1 MNSNLRE
8 YIEKNSKKNDANL
21 KYDFMPE
28 MLEVIERPAHKAGS
42 VIIWTI
48 FGLLLFVIL
57 WATFSKVEVVATAQG
72 RIVPAE
78 DETIITAKTRYE
90 IEEICVEPGQRVNE
104 GDVLVKLS
112 AKDSEENKEDLE
124 EQLADKQ
131 SVVDVYK
138 KIINKEDISTI
149 DVSTYKASI
158 QAEIEEILSEY
169 ESTME
174 LVKQYRDSN
183 FKTQANELEKDYYNK
198 ASQSVRDMELEIEDL
213 NEQLKEVNEEIEAAT
228 VKAPFNGTV
237 YEVYIEKKDVIV
249 SSNAP
254 IVSIIKEDAVFE
266 MECYVSDRD
275 VADLE
280 VDQNVNIKLDAYPY
294 GDYGTIDGKITFI
307 SERAT
312 VMEGV
317 GNVVVVKIAITDE
330 KFNSK
335 VFPGLSGTADMII
348 GERRIIEYFLGTIT
362 DAMKESI
369 REK

>member
-1 MNSNLRE
+1 M
-8 YIEKNSKKNDANL
+8 
-21 KYDFMPE
+21 
-28 MLEVIERPAHKAGS
+28 EV
-42 VIIWTI
+42 
-48 FGLLLFVIL
+48 
-57 WATFSKVEVVATAQG
+57 
-72 RIVPAE
+72 
-78 DETIITAKTRYE
+78 
-90 IEEICVEPGQRVNE
+90 
-104 GDVLVKLS
+104 
-112 AKDSEENKEDLE
+112 
-124 EQLADKQ
+124 
-131 SVVDVYK
+131 
-138 KIINKEDISTI
+138 
-149 DVSTYKASI
+149 
-158 QAEIEEILSEY
+158 
-169 ESTME
+169 
-174 LVKQYRDSN
+174 
-183 FKTQANELEKDYYNK
+183 
-198 ASQSVRDMELEIEDL
+198 EIEDL
-213 NEQLKEVNEEIEAAT
+213 NEQLKEVNEEIDAAT
-228 VKAPFNGTV
+228 VKAPFNGIV

-330 KFNSK
+330 KFTSK